1 MVSQSDGDSLSQSDL
16 SDRVPSKRGSSRKQH
31 KHHRKS
37 VSRSP
42 PHKSAYRDYSR
53 SPSPKRNHISQ
64 KSSFPIHSS
73 HKHTNRSKSPYLNRR
88 SAQSVSSSPKRHHR
102 NDRSRSPVH
111 THHKSEKHSRS
122 FSNHARNVHSRS
134 RSSSVNGKF
143 SQKYGNYQTG
153 KSRSPPYKM
162 NHCNRSVS
170 PSKNHSRQSTSRS
183 PSHVS
188 RNRGA
193 MYANHE
199 KNSRHY
205 SRSPSMDGKL
215 SKKFH
220 EGSPV
225 KKHKMS
231 KKRHYSSGSSSDEA
245 PNDRMAK
252 SPKSNYEERN
262 FHDPRDNFSRKFSE
276 YNEPGERNYG
286 RNRKNWAAQEDFMD
300 RRRMERE
307 KIGARGVPT
316 IWGTSPSKITD
327 SDENDTE
334 DEKQKE
340 ELKSKN
346 SGKKKHKTKK
356 SKKEKKKKKKKEK
369 KAKKSKKESSSSS
382 DSEDLK
388 EFETWVEKK
397 KQEEGEEDTSVGP
410 LPKTHVQLS
419 AKDYGKALLPG
430 EGAAMAAYVA
440 EGKRIPRRGE
450 IGLTSEQIQ
459 SFEAVGYVMSGSR
472 HRRMEAVRLRKEN
485 QIYSADEKRALAMF
499 NREERQKRETKILSQ
514 FKEMIKAATNTE

>member
-1 MVSQSDGDSLSQSDL
+1 MVSHSDGDSASQNGHSDK
-16 SDRVPSKRGSSRKQH
+16 VSRKRY

-37 VSRSP
+37 VSKSP
-42 PHKSAYRDYSR
+42 PYKLVHRNYSR
-53 SPSPKRNHISQ
+53 SPKRNH
-64 KSSFPIHSS
+64 KSHRSS
-73 HKHTNRSKSPYLNRR
+73 PTNSSYKRKNYSESPDSNHNSSRSK
-88 SAQSVSSSPKRHHR
+88 SSSPKRHRR
-102 NDRSRSPVH
+102 NDRSRSPLH
-111 THHKSEKHSRS
+111 SHYKTEKHSRS
-122 FSNHARNVHSRS
+122 FSNHIKNTYSRS
-134 RSSSVNGKF
+134 RSSSVDEKT
-143 SQKYGNYQTG
+143 SQKYSKYQTG
-153 KSRSPPYKM
+153 KSRSPSSKANYHNQSISPPKS
-162 NHCNRSVS
+162 HNRRSTSHS
-170 PSKNHSRQSTSRS
+170 PSRI
-183 PSHVS
+183 SH
-188 RNRGA
+188 NRGG
-193 MYANHE
+193 HQ
-199 KNSRHY
+199 KNNRYY
-205 SRSPSMDGKL
+205 SPSPSMDRKS
-215 SKKFH
+215 SKKFS
-220 EGSPV
+220 EDSPV

-231 KKRHYSSGSSSDEA
+231 KKRHHSSESSSDEA
-245 PNDRMAK
+245 NNNRM
-252 SPKSNYEERN
+252 PKNPQNSYEERN
-262 FHDPRDNFSRKFSE
+262 FHDPRDNFSRKFGE
-276 YNEPGERNYG
+276 YDDAGDRNYG

-316 IWGTSPSKITD
+316 IWGTSPSKISD

-334 DEKQKE
+334 DEKQRVDM
-340 ELKSKN
+340 KSKN

-369 KAKKSKKESSSSS
+369 KAKKSKRESSSSS

-397 KQEEGEEDTSVGP
+397 KLEEGEEDTSVGP

-450 IGLTSEQIQ
+450 IGLTSDQIQ
-459 SFEAVGYVMSGSR
+459 AFEAVGYVMSGSR